1 MRKSSFLA
9 MLDMNLNGSTSHP
22 VAEALVAR
30 GVPFFYSTG
39 NTGEEARVGYRDRP
53 ALKKPFR
60 QEELA
65 EILTRLLSPALS

>member
-1 MRKSSFLA
+1 

-39 NTGEEARVGYRDRP
+39 NTGLETRIGYRDRP

-60 QEELA
+60 HEELT
-65 EILTRLLSPALS
+65 ETFKRLLSS